1 MTEEKSR
8 ERGAVVPLSKELTTD
23 RALAVGSIEE
33 IGQARQ
39 LCAEIGRKWKVRT
52 LWRWAKELQSEELNS
67 QGRQGNT
74 ENVGT
79 ADERR

>member
-23 RALAVGSIEE
+23 RALAAGSIEE

-39 LCAEIGRKWKVRT
+39 LYAEIRRKLRVRT
-52 LWRWAKELQSEELNS
+52 LLRRAGELPRKTLTAKDAKV
-67 QGRQGNT
+67 RQGNAGK
-74 ENVGT
+74 N
-79 ADERR
+79 

>member
-39 LCAEIGRKWKVRT
+39 LCAEID
-52 LWRWAKELQSEELNS
+52 
-67 QGRQGNT
+67 GNLA
-74 ENVGT
+74 G
-79 ADERR
+79 